1 MNNRYRSTSATGMV
15 ASGFNQKG
23 PAQRFVAKQ
32 KKQKPKKE
40 VNKSSKEDEDEEAD
54 TEKKTALKEEA
65 DDKEIA
71 KNENG

>member
-1 MNNRYRSTSATGMV
+1 MV
-15 ASGFNQKG
+15 AGGFNQKG

-40 VNKSSKEDEDEEAD
+40 VKQASKEGEDEEAE
-54 TEKKTALKEEA
+54 TEKKTALKEEV

>member
-1 MNNRYRSTSATGMV
+1 MNTRYRSTSANGMV
-15 ASGFNQKG
+15 TSGFNQKG

-40 VNKSSKEDEDEEAD
+40 VKQSSKEGEDEEAE
-54 TEKKTALKEEA
+54 TEKKTALKEEV